1 MLHQIDLHSSRS
13 SSPLT
18 QNKLHPVV
26 SDLRFHPALTRH
38 RAKFRRQFALVTTD
52 DFRAAM
58 SDDRARHPVFRA
70 PTEMGAHSGVSHH
83 PSVSLGNEATLKSGV
98 IA

>member
-1 MLHQIDLHSSRS
+1 MLHQIDLQSSRS

-26 SDLRFHPALTRH
+26 SDLRFDAALTRH
-38 RAKFRRQFALVTTD
+38 RAKFRRQFALVATD

-58 SDDRARHPVFRA
+58 SDDRSRHAFFRA
-70 PTEMGAHSGVSHH
+70 PTELGAHSRV
-83 PSVSLGNEATLKSGV
+83 PNEPVAAPANKRTSKRGTV
-98 IA
+98 